1 MLRLCFGAMTH
12 CTYSDCKS
20 WIVLS
25 VLRHVNHFK
34 AVYSVKTKTKANLS
48 RKHWLN
54 YWHRC
59 NNKCKSRLMNETD
72 ALALNFNHT
81 TAYAYNVIA
90 FDGPKIRIC
99 EKSDNRALT
108 PDLMVI

>member
-1 MLRLCFGAMTH
+1 MFWSYDIR
-12 CTYSDCKS
+12 TYHDIKS

-25 VLRHVNHFK
+25 VFRHVKHFK
-34 AVYSVKTKTKANLS
+34 AVYSLQTQITANLR

-59 NNKCKSRLMNETD
+59 NNKCKSRVMHEID

-81 TAYAYNVIA
+81 TVYAHTVITCHGYN
-90 FDGPKIRIC
+90 IRMC
-99 EKSDNRALT
+99 VKSDNTAMT
-108 PDLMVI
+108 TDLMVI